1 MKQSR
6 IFIYIFY
13 FVICAA
19 FDKYSSFCFV
29 CGFSHLSVM
38 ECPPKKRASRRYNA
52 PLLIFSSLYAII
64 SKTEQ
69 KSDLLRPKQ
78 ADTIK

>member
-13 FVICAA
+13 FVICVA
-19 FDKYSSFCFV
+19 FDKYSSFCFP
-29 CGFSHLSVM
+29 CGFSQLSVM

-64 SKTEQ
+64 SENRTKE
-69 KSDLLRPKQ
+69 
-78 ADTIK
+78 